1 MIAWEEFLLRQEQ
14 ELGKETVN
22 KWLRSLKVVRFDAG
36 NLYLEAKDSFQS
48 LWFEEHIRPKVLN
61 SLVNNNNKKI
71 RVHLT
76 VGNRSLQEQKKKLL
90 KPASKSTS
98 RLTPSFHLHFDQLDP
113 LCTFDH
119 FHEIEENKISLELL
133 KSSLDEFNPIYIWG
147 PSGSGKTHLAQSIAH
162 SQNLL
167 GKRILYTRAETF
179 TEHVVAA
186 IRAGEMVNFR
196 NTYRNAEVLIVDDV
210 HVFGRKGATQEEFFH
225 TFNTLH
231 LAEKKIILTSKCPP
245 SELIEV
251 EPRLVSRFEW
261 GIVLPLEASRGK
273 GLEPIL
279 KKKAQGLN
287 YPLPP
292 KVAEFLIESFPSGA
306 KAIMNGLSALI
317 LRSHISQN
325 LHGESRMVFRPMTV
339 QLAKHYLSDLLLVEK
354 QQALT
359 SEKIIQASS
368 DYFGIRPE
376 DILGK
381 AQTRDCTLPRQI
393 AMFLCRH
400 HLKLPFNTIGDIFG
414 RDHSTVISSVRLIQQ
429 GQDGRDPE
437 LTAALQEIVKKMGKG

>member
-1 MIAWEEFLLRQEQ
+1 MQAWEEFLLRQEL
-14 ELGKETVN
+14 ELGRETVN
-22 KWLRSLKVVRFDAG
+22 KWLRGLKVVRFDAG

-71 RVHLT
+71 RVHLAIA
-76 VGNRSLQEQKKKLL
+76 NRIDAQKKKT
-90 KPASKSTS
+90 SKSPVK
-98 RLTPSFHLHFDQLDP
+98 TPPRFSPTFHPHFDQLDP

-119 FHEIEENKISLELL
+119 FHEIEENKVPLELL
-133 KSSLDEFNPIYIWG
+133 KNNLAEFNPIYIWG
-147 PSGSGKTHLAQSIAH
+147 PSGSGKTHLAMSVAH
-162 SQNLL
+162 SQSLM
-167 GKRILYTRAETF
+167 GKRVLYARAETF
-179 TEHVVAA
+179 TDHVVAA
-186 IRAGEMVNFR
+186 IRAGEMGLFR
-196 NTYRNAEVLIVDDV
+196 DTYRNAEVLIIDDV

-231 LAEKKIILTSKCPP
+231 LSGKQILLTSKCPP
-245 SELIEV
+245 AELIEV

-261 GIVLPLEASRGK
+261 GIVLPLEASK
-273 GLEPIL
+273 EKELEPVL
-279 KKKAQGLN
+279 KKKAHALN

-306 KAIMNGLSALI
+306 KAIMNALSALI
-317 LRSHISQN
+317 LRSHIG
-325 LHGESRMVFRPMTV
+325 HGDSKPVYRPMTV

-368 DYFGIRPE
+368 DHFGIRPE

-381 AQTRDCTLPRQI
+381 AQTRECTLPRQI

-414 RDHSTVISSVRLIQQ
+414 RDHSTVMSSVRLVKE
-429 GQDGRDPE
+429 GRDPE
-437 LTAALQEIVKKMGKG
+437 AAAAIQEIDKKIGRG